1 MLLVDK
7 NTLEVIKDN
16 NRQFKASVVFS
27 FLSVK
32 SPTAIKIKAP
42 NAQTGSTVDKIVFP
56 YLSHIKNRFFIDDLF
71 DAQKK
76 KIPNLIDEH
85 NRVFPEILN
94 RYAGK
99 DYVQVEKEECSH
111 VGYIGAMA
119 DADGNV
125 NDTITLWLPLTDIET
140 VTLRTNPDR
149 IIQDAEIKI
158 YANNQTGTPEVVHKI
173 KNNKSNFL
181 VLPLTCKT
189 ASHLQ
194 LTVTKATPKKRL
206 WIVSFFAGFEY
217 EIKENKIVKIKY
229 QQKKSE
235 NKEGSIGRLYFNTI
249 DLTLSNLDRIF
260 DKENEKSKIVKYLN
274 TTATFSVT
282 LAMMQGKMQKPFLLE
297 LGNFVVTDFTSKLSE
312 AKAVIKGADFIN
324 SQKEKILNLGI
335 IENKTAYEVF
345 KTVALKLGLEP
356 TGIDTALK
364 NITYSLLPLNGQAGK
379 ILNQLCSNTN
389 VFCTTRGNV
398 FVAMLLKNKHATLRY
413 PQRYFR
419 LDEFKETSGGKNTGV
434 IPNVINLSYA
444 EYEYENGIYVKK
456 KIVLFYGK
464 EIKKQQKNWETMPL
478 QDYINDVY
486 LPEVDADKP
495 SIKPVSFEIVLNE
508 SALPKNFHH
517 VEISDDFLYKVF
529 EYEIKTE
536 RDEKGKVK
544 KLRVRI
550 WSYEEHDSTEQCTI
564 MLCVKEKPKAHII
577 NSQDFTVSIHDEYE
591 RDAYDSNGYKAKAPK
606 DKNNAEEI
614 EARNAPNLPE
624 VFTVETTGEIQVDK
638 IEIGNYFIPGFFE
651 FYFTNTEK
659 GAEVKVWNYGRVAQV
674 LTVNVWGNRLKKSE
688 QKITVQARNEE
699 NIRVNGEVIKN
710 VNIDGISDKESAIE
724 ILRDSMNYY
733 KYFIG
738 DLSMQTWADPR
749 IQLYDFL
756 GFKKLR
762 YPNYSQG
769 IVDEITLEYA
779 GYLTQKIKLQETEK
793 HNRDCRVF
801 DWNSVSDRPMQQD
814 NQTSWV

>member
-1 MLLVDK
+1 MILVDK

-42 NAQTGSTVDKIVFP
+42 NAQNGSTVDKIVYP
-56 YLSHIKNRFFIDDLF
+56 YLSHIKNRFFVDDVF
-71 DAQKK
+71 NAQVK
-76 KIPNLIDEH
+76 KIPDLTDEH
-85 NRVFPEILN
+85 NRVFPDIFN
-94 RYAGK
+94 RYANKGF
-99 DYVQVEKEECSH
+99 VQVEKTECSH

-119 DADGNV
+119 DTDGNV

-158 YANNQTGTPEVVHKI
+158 YANNQTSKPAVVYKL
-173 KNNKSNFL
+173 KNNKSSML
-181 VLPLTCKT
+181 VLPLGCKSV
-189 ASHLQ
+189 SHLQ
-194 LTVTKATPKKRL
+194 LSVTKATPNKRL
-206 WIVSFFAGFEY
+206 WIVSFFAGLEY
-217 EIKENKIVKIKY
+217 AIKENRIIKIKY

-274 TTATFSVT
+274 TTTTFSVT
-282 LAMMQGKMQKPFLLE
+282 LSMLQGKMQKPFFLE
-297 LGNFVVTDFTSKLSE
+297 LGTFTVTNFTSKLSD

-324 SQKEKILNLGI
+324 NQKEKVLNLGI

-345 KTVALKLGLEP
+345 KTIALKLELEP
-356 TGIDTALK
+356 TGIDSALK
-364 NITYSLLPLNGQAGK
+364 NITYSLLPLNGTAGK

-398 FVAMLLKNKHATLRY
+398 FVATLLKNKHATLRY

-419 LDEFKETSGGKNTGV
+419 LDEFKETGGTKQTSV

-444 EYEYENGIYVKK
+444 EYEYENGIFVKK
-456 KIVLFYGK
+456 KIVLFYNK
-464 EIKKQQKNWETMPL
+464 EIKRQEKKWETVPL
-478 QDYINDVY
+478 QDYINKIY
-486 LPEVDADKP
+486 LPEKN
-495 SIKPVSFEIVLNE
+495 KPVSFEATF
-508 SALPKNFHH
+508 SSSDLPENFHH
-517 VEISDDFLYKVF
+517 IEISDEFLYKCF
-529 EYEIKTE
+529 EYKIDIEK
-536 RDEKGKVK
+536 DEQGKVK
-544 KLRVRI
+544 KARVKI
-550 WSYEEHDSTEQCTI
+550 WNYEDREDTEQCTI
-564 MLCVKEKPKAHII
+564 MFCVKEKPKPEII
-577 NSQDFTVSIHDEYE
+577 NSQDFTVYEHSEYK
-591 RDAYDSNGYKAKAPK
+591 RDKHKSNGYKNDAPK
-606 DKNNAEEI
+606 DPNNAEEI

-624 VFTVETTGEIQVDK
+624 VFTIETSGDIQVDK

-651 FYFTNTEK
+651 FYFTRTEK
-659 GAEVKVWNYGRVAQV
+659 GAEVKVWNYGNVRQV
-674 LTVNVWGNRLKKSE
+674 LTVNVYGNRLKKSE
-688 QKITVQARNEE
+688 QKITVQARNES
-699 NIRVNGEVIKN
+699 NIRINGEVVKN
-710 VNIDGISDKESAIE
+710 VNVDGISSKESAME
-724 ILRDSMNYY
+724 ILETSMNYY

-738 DLSMQTWADPR
+738 ELSMQTWSDPR

-801 DWNSVSDRPMQQD
+801 EWNTVADRPLQED
-814 NQTSWV
+814 NQTTWV